1 MNVILTW
8 TPICLWMIQGFVC
21 PRNQIWW
28 FSSTAHRKYQSWM
41 IRLLQNSAQETLS
54 ETGLSQHQKRGRK
67 LKDWK
72 TINSRLGVWPAELRC
87 AQWLVWNAAVLISP
101 ICFLFGIIYWFEKS
115 SSRLWQQ
122 GHRKPS
128 KFPGNKHVD
137 NCCLCLRF
145 HNFSCCFSLASHVA
159 WWHKQTSLDS
169 LLKKDEKKSQT
180 LRSRLY
186 FAENSI
192 SLQACLRL
200 FALGLVGSI

>member
-1 MNVILTW
+1 MFMEDTG
-8 TPICLWMIQGFVC
+8 ICLPQNPNLMIQ
-21 PRNQIWW
+21 QH
-28 FSSTAHRKYQSWM
+28 STQSWM
-41 IRLLQNSAQETLS
+41 IRLLQNSAQEALS
-54 ETGLSQHQKRGRK
+54 ETGLSQHKKRGRK
-67 LKDWK
+67 LKDGK
-72 TINSRLGVWPAELRC
+72 TINSRLGLWPAVLRC

-169 LLKKDEKKSQT
+169 FLKRDEKKSQT
-180 LRSRLY
+180 LRSCLY